1 LRNCVIRSTAD
12 THGRLAALNSGSSTL
27 QLFGCSVALLH
38 SDGYDDVYGLMTS
51 SGATVYLDLC
61 AFDLLGTSM
70 VLGSGGT
77 AYVHATRV
85 TTGGTVATWSGA
97 TIDSS
102 SLMGETDTAFV
113 DPTNSSYA
121 AADFTLVAGSSA
133 IAIAASGAVLSTDAQ
148 SALVYDLRLLTR
160 NAYPLG
166 STALDAGAYEYGY
179 YVPTPKHYYLD
190 LSKTRSGTGVL
201 GNRWCPSDFQSW
213 LNSTAFA
220 GTTIS
225 GEIVVHTVRSGK
237 MALAMPAADA
247 NVNGKLTVVSE
258 QLSSPLIW
266 KAGATVAIT
275 VSSAAV
281 SGDATLSVSALT
293 VAIPNDT
300 VLVFGSVTVTTEAAA
315 AIGDT
320 TLTIAVLSDSI
331 VSGTSASYDS
341 SYGQFVISG
350 GSDANVPV
358 TIRSAILSADDAAN
372 IASLP
377 GATLTLTNSI
387 VDVKRYI
394 APKTNIAVTADKLVT
409 AGVSF
414 VETFENE
421 LGISTTAFAGTTIE
435 ASHSGIQGHA
445 YSSTTKTGV
454 GFSATSGDTR
464 YCGFYSVTTPHTGTT
479 DVGSATSTNQL
490 FAARSSTDLD
500 LTDFTLTNTSFFNF
514 MGASDLPSWE
524 PTNSELDLVGNRRSQ
539 ALDGGSDT
547 YDVGAI
553 EVNYLASAGTYDN
566 DPGSTI
572 LTLTDVGIALDTRSA
587 SDGTTVFKLAGY
599 VVGAAGSLYWDPT
612 QPTPSSDEGAP
623 LRATISSNGSSA
635 ADSFVTVVTPNATT
649 TVNGPFSGSTA
660 LEILSSIASALRAH
674 AAFNSDAWCRVN
686 AATNQL
692 EIRSWTY
699 GDAANDY
706 LNDTK
711 YKLSVDTT
719 YLSRTNFSGAV
730 EPTVTSG
737 RRWPTTGYAE
747 WFGTENPDPRSISFV
762 ARMDYAEGNGAIG
775 EIVAIALIVASPL
788 ANEVGLVYPY
798 ARARM
803 PLHVKHDREVLVRRF
818 MFSH

>member
-1 LRNCVIRSTAD
+1 
-12 THGRLAALNSGSSTL
+12 
-27 QLFGCSVALLH
+27 
-38 SDGYDDVYGLMTS
+38 
-51 SGATVYLDLC
+51 
-61 AFDLLGTSM
+61 
-70 VLGSGGT
+70 
-77 AYVHATRV
+77 
-85 TTGGTVATWSGA
+85 
-97 TIDSS
+97 
-102 SLMGETDTAFV
+102 
-113 DPTNSSYA
+113 
-121 AADFTLVAGSSA
+121 
-133 IAIAASGAVLSTDAQ
+133 
-148 SALVYDLRLLTR
+148 
-160 NAYPLG
+160 
-166 STALDAGAYEYGY
+166 
-179 YVPTPKHYYLD
+179 
-190 LSKTRSGTGVL
+190 
-201 GNRWCPSDFQSW
+201 
-213 LNSTAFA
+213 
-220 GTTIS
+220 
-225 GEIVVHTVRSGK
+225 
-237 MALAMPAADA
+237 
-247 NVNGKLTVVSE
+247 
-258 QLSSPLIW
+258 
-266 KAGATVAIT
+266 
-275 VSSAAV
+275 
-281 SGDATLSVSALT
+281 
-293 VAIPNDT
+293 
-300 VLVFGSVTVTTEAAA
+300 
-315 AIGDT
+315 
-320 TLTIAVLSDSI
+320 
-331 VSGTSASYDS
+331 
-341 SYGQFVISG
+341 
-350 GSDANVPV
+350 
-358 TIRSAILSADDAAN
+358 
-372 IASLP
+372 
-377 GATLTLTNSI
+377 
-387 VDVKRYI
+387 
-394 APKTNIAVTADKLVT
+394 
-409 AGVSF
+409 
-414 VETFENE
+414 
-421 LGISTTAFAGTTIE
+421 
-435 ASHSGIQGHA
+435 
-445 YSSTTKTGV
+445 
-454 GFSATSGDTR
+454 
-464 YCGFYSVTTPHTGTT
+464 
-479 DVGSATSTNQL
+479 
-490 FAARSSTDLD
+490 
-500 LTDFTLTNTSFFNF
+500 

-692 EIRSWTY
+692 EICSWTY